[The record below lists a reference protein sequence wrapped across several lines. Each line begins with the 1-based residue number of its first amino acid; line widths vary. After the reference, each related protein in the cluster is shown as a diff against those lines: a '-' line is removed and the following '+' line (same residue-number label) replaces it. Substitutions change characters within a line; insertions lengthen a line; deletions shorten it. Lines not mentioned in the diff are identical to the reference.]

1 MYIFACVGNQNN
13 FLYSSEICQSYV
25 REETRDTWDH
35 IEVGAGQTA
44 IENQNQSRTMA
55 LFQNDGRIILLMST
69 GFLIVFH
76 CLFMKYVFELE
87 PLLFGDCHK
96 IFLAFLKN
104 NKISMAI
111 HYYSKPTQGYCRAWA
126 YNSSLFFYSKVYFKS
141 SAAYPFL
148 AAVS

>member
-13 FLYSSEICQSYV
+13 FLYSSEIWQSYV

-35 IEVGAGQTA
+35 LEVGDGQTA

-87 PLLFGDCHK
+87 QLLFGD
-96 IFLAFLKN
+96 
-104 NKISMAI
+104 
-111 HYYSKPTQGYCRAWA
+111 TQVWLSQNFPCL
-126 YNSSLFFYSKVYFKS
+126 SEKQ
-141 SAAYPFL
+141 
-148 AAVS
+148 